1 MVDRVGFEELFFVR
15 NTNGIANGPKT
26 APIIAQNLVFAPLL
40 LAICQRRN
48 AHDMHIIEIIIIP
61 VMMQFLLCLAYNLQT
76 TDTLRE
82 IQISI
87 FLKDMQTLFGYQ
99 NRGLLAIVHFQA
111 NWGIEMIFLKLN
123 LVRLIFYQKK

>member
-1 MVDRVGFEELFFVR
+1 MFDRVGFEELFFDR

-48 AHDMHIIEIIIIP
+48 AHNMHIIGIIIIP

-99 NRGLLAIVHFQA
+99 NRGLLAITY
-111 NWGIEMIFLKLN
+111 NIL
-123 LVRLIFYQKK
+123 